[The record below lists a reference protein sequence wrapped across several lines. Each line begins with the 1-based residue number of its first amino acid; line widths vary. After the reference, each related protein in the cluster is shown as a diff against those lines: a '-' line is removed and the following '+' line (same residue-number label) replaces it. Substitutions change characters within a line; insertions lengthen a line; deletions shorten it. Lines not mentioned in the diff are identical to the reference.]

1 MEAFKI
7 MIVARA
13 EGRPAVTVAS
23 FCSRKEAET
32 AIVQIEAADVEME
45 ALYTPMKYRAIRL
58 YEQNA

>member
-13 EGRPAVTVAS
+13 EGGPAVTVAS

-32 AIVQIEAADVEME
+32 AIVRIKAANGEMG
-45 ALYTPMKYRAIRL
+45 ALRIPMEYWAIRL